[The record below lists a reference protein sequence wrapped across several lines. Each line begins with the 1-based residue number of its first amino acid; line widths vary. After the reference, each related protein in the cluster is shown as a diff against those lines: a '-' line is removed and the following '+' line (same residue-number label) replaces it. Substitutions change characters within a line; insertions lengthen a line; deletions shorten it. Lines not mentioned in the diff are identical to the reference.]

1 MPRDTQWSKLKK
13 RVEAL
18 FAPAVAGRVELRIT
32 HYRTAH
38 DWEGR
43 GWLTI
48 DGSEVYNFCTLRY
61 YVEFNKLAADL
72 REANGATDFRV
83 PEQRPRYYEAGDE
96 ALAILEK
103 RGIVSE
109 KSFER
114 SVQEYPSLSSTRRW
128 RPTTSS
134 TAPSPCSTVVWASA
148 GSPPW
153 NRGRKSIRWCAS
165 SSTSAKG
172 PRRSRGLLEARVGS
186 SQPVLAQGG
195 RLGKAGDSNAPGFR
209 QATPVQLDSLDLV
222 QGFSRQIA
230 FSTVW
235 ANHDWHVLDHQ
246 QGDSF
251 AIAAGHETNF
261 GPALTADVTDHRFPS
276 FSRHRQ

>member
-1 MPRDTQWSKLKK
+1 VPRDTQWSKLKK
-13 RVEAL
+13 RVETL

-61 YVEFNKLAADL
+61 YLEFNKLAEEL

-83 PEQRPRYYEAGDE
+83 PEQRPRYHEAGDE

-114 SVQEYPSLSSTRRW
+114 SVQEYPSLSLDEALASDDFVHRAFAMLDRRLGQ
-128 RPTTSS
+128 RRLAALDPGPEEHPLVRQLLDFRKKAEKESR
-134 TAPSPCSTVVWASA
+134 
-148 GSPPW
+148 GS
-153 NRGRKSIRWCAS
+153 RS
-165 SSTSAKG
+165 SS
-172 PRRSRGLLEARVGS
+172 
-186 SQPVLAQGG
+186 
-195 RLGKAGDSNAPGFR
+195 RL
-209 QATPVQLDSLDLV
+209 
-222 QGFSRQIA
+222 
-230 FSTVW
+230 
-235 ANHDWHVLDHQ
+235 
-246 QGDSF
+246 
-251 AIAAGHETNF
+251 
-261 GPALTADVTDHRFPS
+261 
-276 FSRHRQ
+276 